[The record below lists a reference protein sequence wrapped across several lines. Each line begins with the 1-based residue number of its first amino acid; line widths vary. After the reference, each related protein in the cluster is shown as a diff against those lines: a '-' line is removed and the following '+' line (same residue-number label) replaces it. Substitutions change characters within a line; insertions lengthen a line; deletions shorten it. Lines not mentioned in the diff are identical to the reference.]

1 MDNTAN
7 HITITTNEAITSEPT
22 PIVRSCS
29 GRKEIVTININ
40 VTQNADGEY
49 QCRTLSISHEGRL
62 SASDIIKTISDK
74 GLFVHIDATFL
85 KCLVSLFAIPDY
97 DTLSAVLI
105 SGRYTYP
112 EELSC
117 HRKAL
122 LGDMQPLTELNAY
135 VEQCKV
141 LAAQCFDENENENDN
156 ENENE
161 NKNENKNENENE

>member
-1 MDNTAN
+1 MN
-7 HITITTNEAITSEPT
+7 IIKTTNEAMTSEPT
-22 PIVRSCS
+22 PIVRSYA
-29 GRKEIVTININ
+29 GQKEITTININ
-40 VTQNADGEY
+40 VTQNDDWEY
-49 QCRTLSISHEGRL
+49 QCQTLSISHDGRL
-62 SASDIIKTISDK
+62 PASGIIKTVAEK
-74 GLFVHIDATFL
+74 GLFAHVDATFL

-97 DTLSAVLI
+97 DTLAAILI
-105 SGRYTYP
+105 SGKYTYP

-141 LAAQCFDENENENDN
+141 LAAQCFDENENENENENEYDNDN

-161 NKNENKNENENE
+161 

>member
-1 MDNTAN
+1 MN
-7 HITITTNEAITSEPT
+7 IIETTNEAIASEPT
-22 PIVRSCS
+22 PIVRSYA
-29 GRKEIVTININ
+29 GQKEIITININ

-49 QCRTLSISHEGRL
+49 QCQTLSISHDGRL
-62 SASDIIKTISDK
+62 SASDIIKTIVEK
-74 GLFVHIDATFL
+74 GMFAHIDFAFL

-117 HRKAL
+117 HRKAI

-135 VEQCKV
+135 VEQCKI
-141 LAAQCFDENENENDN
+141 LAAQCFDNADTSDNTEANNE
-156 ENENE
+156 
-161 NKNENKNENENE
+161 

>member
-1 MDNTAN
+1 MN
-7 HITITTNEAITSEPT
+7 IIETTNEAMTSEPT
-22 PIVRSCS
+22 PIVRSYA
-29 GRKEIVTININ
+29 GQKEIITININ
-40 VTQNADGEY
+40 VTQNDDGEY
-49 QCRTLSISHEGRL
+49 QCQTLSISHDGRL
-62 SASDIIKTISDK
+62 SASDIIKTIAEK
-74 GLFVHIDATFL
+74 GMFDHIDAKFL
-85 KCLVSLFAIPDY
+85 KCLISLFAIPDY

-122 LGDMQPLTELNAY
+122 LGDMQPITELNAY

-141 LAAQCFDENENENDN
+141 LAAQCFDENDN

-161 NKNENKNENENE
+161 NE

>member
-1 MDNTAN
+1 MNIIETK
-7 HITITTNEAITSEPT
+7 NEAMTSEPT
-22 PIVRSCS
+22 PIVRSYA
-29 GRKEIVTININ
+29 GQKEITTININ
-40 VTQNADGEY
+40 VTKNADGEY
-49 QCRTLSISHEGRL
+49 QCQTLSIPHDGRL
-62 SASDIIKTISDK
+62 SASDIIKTIAEK
-74 GLFVHIDATFL
+74 GLFGHIGVAFL

-97 DTLSAVLI
+97 DTLAAVLI

-141 LAAQCFDENENENDN
+141 LAAQCFDENENENENKNEYDNDN

-161 NKNENKNENENE
+161 

>member
-1 MDNTAN
+1 MN
-7 HITITTNEAITSEPT
+7 IIETTNEAIASEPT
-22 PIVRSCS
+22 PIVRSYA
-29 GRKEIVTININ
+29 GQKEIITININ

-49 QCRTLSISHEGRL
+49 QCQTLSISHDGRL
-62 SASDIIKTISDK
+62 SASDIIKTIVEK
-74 GLFVHIDATFL
+74 GMFAHIDFAFL

-117 HRKAL
+117 HRKAI

-135 VEQCKV
+135 VEQCKI
-141 LAAQCFDENENENDN
+141 LAAQCFDGNENENDN
-156 ENENE
+156 END
-161 NKNENKNENENE
+161 NENKNENENE

>member
-1 MDNTAN
+1 MN
-7 HITITTNEAITSEPT
+7 IIETTNGAITSEPT
-22 PIVRSCS
+22 PIVRSYA
-29 GRKEIVTININ
+29 GQKEITTININ

-49 QCRTLSISHEGRL
+49 QCQTLSVSHDGRL
-62 SASDIIKTISDK
+62 SASDIIKTITEK
-74 GLFVHIDATFL
+74 GMFAHIDANFL

-97 DTLSAVLI
+97 DTLAATLI

-141 LAAQCFDENENENDN
+141 LAAQCFDNADTPT
-156 ENENE
+156 NE
-161 NKNENKNENENE
+161 NKNENKNKNENE

>member
-1 MDNTAN
+1 MN
-7 HITITTNEAITSEPT
+7 IIETTNEAMTSEPT
-22 PIVRSCS
+22 PIVRSYA
-29 GRKEIVTININ
+29 GQKEIITININ
-40 VTQNADGEY
+40 VTQNDDGEY
-49 QCRTLSISHEGRL
+49 QCQTLSISHDGRL
-62 SASDIIKTISDK
+62 SASDIIKIISGK
-74 GLFVHIDATFL
+74 GMFDYIGVTFL

-97 DTLSAVLI
+97 DTLAAVLI

>member
-1 MDNTAN
+1 M
-7 HITITTNEAITSEPT
+7 TSEPI
-22 PIVRSCS
+22 PIVRSYS
-29 GRKEIVTININ
+29 GHKEIITININ

-49 QCRTLSISHEGRL
+49 QCQTLSISHDGRL
-62 SASDIIKTISDK
+62 SASNIIKTIAEK
-74 GLFVHIDATFL
+74 GMFDHIDATFL

-97 DTLSAVLI
+97 DTLAAVLV

-122 LGDMQPLTELNAY
+122 LGDIQPLTALNAY
-135 VEQCKV
+135 VEQCKI
-141 LAAQCFDENENENDN
+141 LAAQCFDENENDN

-161 NKNENKNENENE
+161 

>member
-1 MDNTAN
+1 MILNNKQMDNITN
-7 HITITTNEAITSEPT
+7 HITITTNEAIASEPI
-22 PIVRSCS
+22 PIVRSYS
-29 GRKEIVTININ
+29 GHKEITTININ

-49 QCRTLSISHEGRL
+49 QCQTLSISHDGRL
-62 SASDIIKTISDK
+62 SASDIIKIISEK
-74 GLFVHIDATFL
+74 GMFAYINATFL

-97 DTLSAVLI
+97 DTLVAVLI

-117 HRKAL
+117 HRKAI

-141 LAAQCFDENENENDN
+141 LAAQCFDENENEN
-156 ENENE
+156 ENE
-161 NKNENKNENENE
+161 NKNENE

>member
-1 MDNTAN
+1 MN
-7 HITITTNEAITSEPT
+7 IIETTNEAITSEPT
-22 PIVRSCS
+22 PIVRSYA
-29 GRKEIVTININ
+29 GQKEIITININ

-49 QCRTLSISHEGRL
+49 QCLTLSISHDGRL
-62 SASDIIKTISDK
+62 SASDIIKTIVEK
-74 GLFVHIDATFL
+74 GMFEHIDVAFL

-97 DTLSAVLI
+97 NTLAAVLI

-141 LAAQCFDENENENDN
+141 LAAQCFDNTDTPDNTEANNE
-156 ENENE
+156 
-161 NKNENKNENENE
+161 